1 MSPSGQN
8 LFNMLLGKSREI
20 APERMK
26 MLLMPSGISRNDTEV
41 WRWGGSLWTFILEW
55 ALPTVL
61 TQFLTL
67 MFCK

>member
-41 WRWGGSLWTFILEW
+41 WRCLVVKVKSD
-55 ALPTVL
+55 AV
-61 TQFLTL
+61 
-67 MFCK
+67 KNNAA